1 MRCNCSHLCRLSSS
15 CVRLANSAHF
25 SACRLKNFTDAMLGR
40 LAFPGFC
47 IAAFIILRCNE
58 NCIAP
63 QQVSDWLGN
72 DGARGHESG
81 NVAQRLA
88 RPRTINMQQFPERS
102 ALPCRGANQT
112 AREGGSSDFTDPCWH
127 APCDLEPA
135 KAAQATKRNTPGCSG
150 ADEKRRPPL

>member
-1 MRCNCSHLCRLSSS
+1 
-15 CVRLANSAHF
+15 
-25 SACRLKNFTDAMLGR
+25 
-40 LAFPGFC
+40 
-47 IAAFIILRCNE
+47 LRCNE

-127 APCDLEPA
+127 APYDLVRKRA
-135 KAAQATKRNTPGCSG
+135 RATKRNTPGCSG